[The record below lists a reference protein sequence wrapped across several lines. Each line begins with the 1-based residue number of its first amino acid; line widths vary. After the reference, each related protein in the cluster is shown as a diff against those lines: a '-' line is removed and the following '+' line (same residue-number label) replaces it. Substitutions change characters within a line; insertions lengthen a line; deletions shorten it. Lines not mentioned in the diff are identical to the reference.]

1 MKASVMLATLMAA
14 VTIVGIGLLAERPL
28 VAHHSFTSEFDN
40 SKPVNV
46 KGRVTKMEWVNP
58 HSWVHFDVT
67 GTDGKVVN
75 WGAETPPTNV
85 LFRNGWKKD
94 SLKIGDEIQVQGFA
108 AKDGTSNMWAS
119 TVVMVSTGQRIL
131 QMMPP
136 AVAKETPK

>member
-1 MKASVMLATLMAA
+1 MRAIPAA
-14 VTIVGIGLLAERPL
+14 VSIVAVGLLVAVLPL
-28 VAHHSFTSEFDN
+28 AAHHSFTSEFDN
-40 SKPVNV
+40 TKPVTV
-46 KGRVTKMEWVNP
+46 RGKVTRMDWVNP

-67 GTDGKVVN
+67 SADGKVVN

-108 AKDGTSNMWAS
+108 AKDGTPNMWAS
-119 TVVMVSTGQRIL
+119 SVILVATGQRIL

-136 AVAKETPK
+136 ATAKE

>member
-1 MKASVMLATLMAA
+1 MRAIPAA
-14 VTIVGIGLLAERPL
+14 VSIVAVGLLVAVLPL
-28 VAHHSFTSEFDN
+28 AAHHSFTSEFDN
-40 SKPVNV
+40 TKPVTV
-46 KGRVTKMEWVNP
+46 RGKVTRMDWVNP

-67 GTDGKVVN
+67 GADGKVVN

-108 AKDGTSNMWAS
+108 AKDGTPNMWAS
-119 TVVMVSTGQRIL
+119 SVILVATGQRIL

-136 AVAKETPK
+136 ATAKD